1 MKEFTYVITDKEGIH
16 ARPAGELV
24 KLAKEYT
31 STVSVIK
38 EGKKADAKKVFGLMG
53 LGVKNGMEITV
64 QIEGVDEDT
73 AAAAVEAFL
82 KKFSGKTVYNGI
94 TMGKVMVLQ
103 KDQEQIRRTR
113 IEDSEHECGRV
124 QGAVNASKQQLA
136 ALYDKAVKEVG
147 ESSAAIFEVHQMML
161 EDEDYLDAIYH
172 IIRTEMVNAEYA
184 VAITGDNF
192 AAMFADMEDEYM
204 QARAADVKDIS
215 ARVVRNLSGQGGVD
229 FSAMEPS
236 IIVADDLTPSETVQM
251 DKKKILA
258 FVTVHGSTNS
268 HTAILARMMNI
279 PALIGVK
286 MDLSMI
292 QTGMTAIV
300 DGAAG
305 EVIFEPTEF
314 QCSEAEKKIQNERE
328 KLRLLQEL
336 KGKKNETS
344 DGRTINIYA
353 NIGSVSDVGY
363 VLENDAGGIGLFRS
377 EFLYLGR
384 DDFPSEE
391 EQFQA
396 YKQVVQMM
404 GQKKVIIRTLDIGAD
419 KQADYFALGKEDN
432 PALGYRAIRICLKQP
447 EIFKT
452 QLRALLRAAA
462 YGNLSIMYPMII
474 SAEEITQIY
483 AIVKE
488 VDEELTQAQIPHRV
502 PEQGIMVETPAAVMV
517 SDELAKLVDFFSI
530 GTNDLT
536 QYTLAIDRQNQRLED
551 FYNPHHKAILRMIQ
565 MVVDNAHKCGKWAGI
580 CGELG
585 ADTALTQTFVD
596 MGVDELSVAPPMVL
610 KVREKVRAM

>member
-1 MKEFTYVITDKEGIH
+1 MAEEFSETNI
-16 ARPAGELV
+16 
-24 KLAKEYT
+24 
-31 STVSVIK
+31 S
-38 EGKKADAKKVFGLMG
+38 GKKFSG
-53 LGVKNGMEITV
+53 
-64 QIEGVDEDT
+64 
-73 AAAAVEAFL
+73 

-192 AAMFADMEDEYM
+192 AAMFAGMEDEYM

-251 DKKKILA
+251 DQKKILA

-314 QCSEAEKKIQNERE
+314 QCGEAEKKIQNERE